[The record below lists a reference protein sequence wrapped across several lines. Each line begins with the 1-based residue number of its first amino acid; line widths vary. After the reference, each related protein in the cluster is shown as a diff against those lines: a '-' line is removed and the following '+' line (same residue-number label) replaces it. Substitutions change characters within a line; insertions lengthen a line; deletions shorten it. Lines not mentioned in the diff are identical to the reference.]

1 MEYKNFFALL
11 GGLAL
16 FLYGMHQMSEGLN
29 AAAGEKMKQILER
42 LTKNRFLGVGV
53 GAAVTAGI
61 QSSSATTVMVV
72 GFVNSGMMTLRQA
85 VWIIM
90 GANIGTTITGQLI
103 ALDAGAVAPL
113 LAFLGVVLI
122 LFAGKDRIRYTGE
135 IVAGLGILFIGM
147 DMMSSSM
154 GKIREMIDV
163 NTIIGDPIT
172 TPDGVT
178 IIPVS
183 KVSFGFASGGSDVG
197 AKTNKQM
204 FGGGTGAGV
213 SIAPIAFLVIS
224 GGNVRTI
231 QLVEHVSPVDSA
243 INALPDL
250 VDRISALIKKD
261 KPETPQE

>member
-1 MEYKNFFALL
+1 MENNEKKNHSLIDLMDAS
-11 GGLAL
+11 
-16 FLYGMHQMSEGLN
+16 MS
-29 AAAGEKMKQILER
+29 
-42 LTKNRFLGVGV
+42 
-53 GAAVTAGI
+53 
-61 QSSSATTVMVV
+61 
-72 GFVNSGMMTLRQA
+72 
-85 VWIIM
+85 
-90 GANIGTTITGQLI
+90 
-103 ALDAGAVAPL
+103 
-113 LAFLGVVLI
+113 
-122 LFAGKDRIRYTGE
+122 
-135 IVAGLGILFIGM
+135 
-147 DMMSSSM
+147 
-154 GKIREMIDV
+154 KIREMVDS
-163 NTIIGDPIT
+163 NTIIGKPIITEDGT
-172 TPDGVT
+172 T
-178 IIPVS
+178 ILPVS